1 VATRKKV
8 YATRRILEPALSM
21 LLKECNVVL
30 NNKDRPPT
38 RKEILKNIRNK
49 DGILCMLSD
58 KIDAEVMAAA
68 GPKLKV
74 ISSYSTG
81 VDHIDVD
88 EATKRGIHVTFTS
101 NILAE
106 ATADLTF
113 ALILALARKIIEA
126 NEFTKRKQWKVG
138 WMPNLLL
145 GTEVYGMT
153 LGIIG
158 LGRIGT
164 AVARRAKGFNMKIIY
179 HNRSTRN
186 SQIESELK
194 AEYVDINYILEQS
207 DFLSIHTTLNNDS
220 FHLLDE
226 SKFRKMKKTACIINT
241 ARGQIINESDL
252 IKAIKNN
259 WIAGAGLDVYEKEPL
274 SNSNPLLKMK
284 NVIVL
289 PHIGSAT
296 YQTRSKMSEV
306 AVQNLLNIL
315 KGKDPLFIVNSDVKK
330 KKN

>member
-8 YATRRILEPALSM
+8 YVTRRILEPALSM

-88 EATKRGIHVTFTS
+88 EATKRGIYVTFTS

-186 SQIESELK
+186 NQIESELK

-241 ARGQIINESDL
+241 ARGQIINEPDL

-289 PHIGSAT
+289 PHMGSAT

>member
-8 YATRRILEPALSM
+8 YVTRRILEPALSM

-30 NNKDRPPT
+30 NNKDRPPS

-241 ARGQIINESDL
+241 ARGQIINEPDL

>member
-8 YATRRILEPALSM
+8 YVTRRILEPALSM

-88 EATKRGIHVTFTS
+88 EATKRGIYVTFTS

-241 ARGQIINESDL
+241 ARGQIINEPDL

-289 PHIGSAT
+289 PHMGSAT

>member
-8 YATRRILEPALSM
+8 YVTRRILEPALSM

-88 EATKRGIHVTFTS
+88 EATKRGIYVTFTS

-186 SQIESELK
+186 NQIESELK

-241 ARGQIINESDL
+241 ARGQIINEPDL

-330 KKN
+330 KKK

>member
-1 VATRKKV
+1 MRKKV
-8 YATRRILEPALSM
+8 YVTRKILEPALSM

-30 NNKDRPPT
+30 NDKDRPPS
-38 RKEILKNIRNK
+38 RKEILKNIRDK

-81 VDHIDVD
+81 VDHIDVE
-88 EATKRGIHVTFTS
+88 EATKRGIYVTFTS
-101 NILAE
+101 DILAE

-113 ALILALARKIIEA
+113 ALILALARKIIEG
-126 NEFTKRKQWKVG
+126 NEFARKKQWKVG

-145 GTEVYGMT
+145 GTDVYGMT

-164 AVARRAKGFNMKIIY
+164 LVARRAKGFNMKIIY

-186 SQIESELK
+186 NQIESELK
-194 AEYVDINYILEQS
+194 AKYVDINSILEQS
-207 DFLSIHTTLNNDS
+207 DFLSIHTTLNKDS

-226 SKFRKMKKTACIINT
+226 SKFRKMKKTAYLINT
-241 ARGQIINESDL
+241 ARGQIINEPDL

-259 WIAGAGLDVYEKEPL
+259 WIAGAGLDVFEKEPL
-274 SNSNPLLKMK
+274 SNSNPLLKMR
-284 NVIVL
+284 NVLVL

-315 KGKDPLFIVNSDVKK
+315 NGRDPLFLVNSDVKK
-330 KKN
+330 EK

>member
-8 YATRRILEPALSM
+8 YVTRRILEPALSM

-88 EATKRGIHVTFTS
+88 EATKRGIYVTFTS

-186 SQIESELK
+186 NQIESELK

-241 ARGQIINESDL
+241 ARGQIINEPDL